1 MSMENTNEE
10 VLEETEQEELVEA
23 PEQEENEQSEEILAE
38 KSKTKVKE
46 GELPPALQKAIDK
59 KKGKD
64 DDDDDDDEDDDDEEE
79 DESVKK
85 EEFKIPLT
93 KAGMIKALFDRV
105 SSMKKEE
112 VSTKW
117 KDLMGVAEAS
127 LSVDDLGGPTPSGPD
142 DADPKTGDP
151 QPGKKKKKIKVD
163 IPKIDVKEDI
173 EALVQGEELSEEFKT
188 KAATIFEAAVHQK
201 VMEIATK
208 KTEDL
213 EKEYQTNLQE
223 EIISFRD
230 ELTDKVD
237 GYLNYVVE
245 EWMKENELALEG
257 SLKGEITEE
266 FIGGL
271 KDLFT
276 EHYIEVP
283 DEKVDIVE
291 SLYDK
296 VEELEEKLNSQIE
309 DNVKTKDEL
318 NEYRKDKI
326 LEEVCEDLADTQSE
340 KMKTLVDGV
349 SYEDD
354 ADNFENKVK
363 TIKEN
368 YFPNQTKQD
377 ENVEQESDGSEVEET
392 PEMNTIMEAYSKAI
406 ARK

>member
-1 MSMENTNEE
+1 MSMENTNQEE

-23 PEQEENEQSEEILAE
+23 PEQEEE
-38 KSKTKVKE
+38 VKE

-64 DDDDDDDEDDDDEEE
+64 DDDEDDDEDDDDDDEEE

-85 EEFKIPLT
+85 EEIKVPPT
-93 KAGMIKALFDRV
+93 KAGMIKALFDKV
-105 SSMKKEE
+105 NGMKKEE

-117 KDLMGVAEAS
+117 KELMDVAEAS
-127 LSVDDLGGPTPSGPD
+127 LSVDDLGGEEPETATPVGD
-142 DADPKTGDP
+142 TGKI
-151 QPGKKKKKIKVD
+151 GKKKKKIKISVPE
-163 IPKIDVKEDI
+163 INVKEDI
-173 EALVQGEELSEEFKT
+173 DALVEGEELSDEFKT
-188 KAATIFEAAVHQK
+188 KASTIFEAAVHQK

-208 KTEDL
+208 KIDDL
-213 EKEYQTNLQE
+213 EKEYQSNLQE
-223 EIISFRD
+223 EIVSFRD
-230 ELTDKVD
+230 ELADKVD
-237 GYLNYVVE
+237 GYLNFVVE
-245 EWMKENELALEG
+245 EWMKENELALDS
-257 SLKGEITEE
+257 SLKSELTEE
-266 FIGGL
+266 FMTGL

-296 VEELEEKLNSQIE
+296 VEELEEKLNSQID
-309 DNVKTKDEL
+309 DNVQVTSEL
-318 NEYRKDKI
+318 NEYRKNKI

-340 KMKTLVDGV
+340 KMKSLVEGV

-354 ADNFENKVK
+354 ADDFENKIK
-363 TIKEN
+363 TIRES

-377 ENVEQESDGSEVEET
+377 VNVEQESDVSEAEET
-392 PEMNTIMEAYSKAI
+392 PKMSNIMEAYSKAI

>member
-1 MSMENTNEE
+1 MENTNEE

-23 PEQEENEQSEEILAE
+23 PEQEEENEQSEKIIAE
-38 KSKTKVKE
+38 KAKVKE
-46 GELPPALQKAIDK
+46 
-59 KKGKD
+59 
-64 DDDDDDDEDDDDEEE
+64 DDDEDDDDDDEEEEE
-79 DESVKK
+79 DEQVKK
-85 EEFKIPLT
+85 EEVKIPST
-93 KAGMIKALFDRV
+93 KAGMIKALFDKV
-105 SSMKKEE
+105 NNMKKEE

-117 KDLMGVAEAS
+117 KDLMGVAEA
-127 LSVDDLGGPTPSGPD
+127 SVDDLGGPTPSGPD

-163 IPKIDVKEDI
+163 IPEIDVKEDI
-173 EALVQGEELSEEFKT
+173 EALVQGEELSEEFKS
-188 KAATIFEAAVHQK
+188 KASTIFEAAVHQK
-201 VMEIATK
+201 VMEVITTK
-208 KTEDL
+208 VEEL
-213 EKEYQTNLQE
+213 EEEYQKNLQE
-223 EIISFRD
+223 EIVSFRD

-340 KMKTLVDGV
+340 KMKSLVEGV
-349 SYEDD
+349 SYDED

-363 TIKEN
+363 TIKES

-377 ENVEQESDGSEVEET
+377 ANVEQESDVPETEET
-392 PEMNTIMEAYSKAI
+392 PEMSNIMEAYSKAI
-406 ARK
+406 ARN

>member
-23 PEQEENEQSEEILAE
+23 PEQEEENEQLEKIIAE
-38 KSKTKVKE
+38 KAKVKE
-46 GELPPALQKAIDK
+46 
-59 KKGKD
+59 
-64 DDDDDDDEDDDDEEE
+64 DDDEDDDDDDEEEEE
-79 DESVKK
+79 DEQVKK
-85 EEFKIPLT
+85 EEVKIPST
-93 KAGMIKALFDRV
+93 KAGMIKALFDKV
-105 SSMKKEE
+105 NNMKKEE

-117 KDLMGVAEAS
+117 KDLMGVAEA
-127 LSVDDLGGPTPSGPD
+127 SVDDLGGPTPSGPD

-163 IPKIDVKEDI
+163 IPEIDVKEDI
-173 EALVQGEELSEEFKT
+173 EALVQGEELSEEFKS
-188 KAATIFEAAVHQK
+188 KASTIFEAAVHQK
-201 VMEIATK
+201 VMEVITTK
-208 KTEDL
+208 VEEL
-213 EKEYQTNLQE
+213 EEEYQKNLQE
-223 EIISFRD
+223 EIVSFRD

-340 KMKTLVDGV
+340 KMKSLVEGV
-349 SYEDD
+349 SYDED

-363 TIKEN
+363 TIKES

-377 ENVEQESDGSEVEET
+377 ANVEQESDVPETEET
-392 PEMNTIMEAYSKAI
+392 PEMSNIMEAYSKAI
-406 ARK
+406 ARN

>member
-1 MSMENTNEE
+1 MENTTQEE
-10 VLEETEQEELVEA
+10 ILEETEQEGLVEA
-23 PEQEENEQSEEILAE
+23 PEQIEEEE
-38 KSKTKVKE
+38 VVE

-59 KKGKD
+59 KNGKK
-64 DDDDDDDEDDDDEEE
+64 DDDEDDDDDDEEE
-79 DESVKK
+79 EEESAKK
-85 EEFKIPLT
+85 EELKIPST
-93 KAGMIKALFDRV
+93 KAGMIKALFDKV
-105 SSMKKEE
+105 NGMKKEE
-112 VSTKW
+112 VSAKW
-117 KDLMGVAEAS
+117 KNLMGVTEAS
-127 LSVDDLGGPTPSGPD
+127 VEDLGGPTPSGPD

-151 QPGKKKKKIKVD
+151 QPGKKKKKIKVVVPE
-163 IPKIDVKEDI
+163 INVKEDI
-173 EALVQGEELSEEFKT
+173 EALVQGEELSEEFKA

-201 VMEIATK
+201 VMEIATEK
-208 KTEDL
+208 IDDL
-213 EKEYQTNLQE
+213 EKEYQSNLQE
-223 EIISFRD
+223 EIVSFRD

-245 EWMKENELALEG
+245 EWMKENELVLEG
-257 SLKGEITEE
+257 SLRSEITEE

-309 DNVKTKDEL
+309 ENVKTKDEL

-340 KMKTLVDGV
+340 KMKSLVDGV
-349 SYEDD
+349 SYEND
-354 ADNFENKVK
+354 ADDFENKVK
-363 TIKEN
+363 TIKES

-377 ENVEQESDGSEVEET
+377 ANVEQESDGSEAEET
-392 PEMNTIMEAYSKAI
+392 PEMNNIMEAYSKAI